1 MEYITQESMDKICAI
16 SNNKQYMSNETFEE
30 EVINELLNI
39 LRNDD
44 KFQEFSK
51 QQMKK
56 IILGHE

>member
-1 MEYITQESMDKICAI
+1 MEYITQESINKIYAI
-16 SNNKQYMSNETFEE
+16 SDNKQYISNETFEE

-39 LRNDD
+39 LRNDV

-56 IILGHE
+56 IILGYE